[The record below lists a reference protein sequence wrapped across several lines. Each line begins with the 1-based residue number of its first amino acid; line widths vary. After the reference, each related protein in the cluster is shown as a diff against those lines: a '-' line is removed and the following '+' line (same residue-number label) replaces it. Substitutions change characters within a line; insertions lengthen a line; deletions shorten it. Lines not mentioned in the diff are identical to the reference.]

1 MSQQTNLNVE
11 PYFDDFNAN
20 KDYHKVL
27 FKPGYPVQARE
38 LTTLQSILQNQIEKF
53 GQHFFKEG
61 AKVIPGNT
69 SYYNNYYCV
78 QLQNNYLGVPVSAYA
93 DQLIGSKITGQTS
106 GVTAEVDNIL
116 LPQNSEKG
124 NLTLYVN
131 YLGSN
136 TQNNTSRQFLD
147 GETLVSDAFI
157 TSGLLGNTLISPNQP
172 FAVTLANNSTATG
185 SAFSI
190 SNGVYFIR
198 GQFLNVET
206 ETLILDQ
213 YNNNTNYRIG
223 LFINEEIINSDLDE
237 SLNDNSQGYNNYSA
251 PGSDRLKI
259 STFLF
264 KKSLNDFDDNNF
276 IELATIKYGVLR
288 SKKINTQYSLV
299 ADELA
304 RRTYNESGDYFITP
318 FDISIKESLNNKIG
332 NNGIFNSN
340 QFTYSGLSPSETSG
354 IYQISPGKAIIRG
367 YEVET
372 ISSTFL
378 DINKPRTSKTL
389 ENQAIN
395 YNIGPTFSL
404 NRVFG
409 SPQIGIGNTYILS
422 LRNERIGITSINVP
436 GKEIGVA
443 RVYDFKLESGSY
455 RTSNPNLN
463 EWYISLYDI
472 QTIVEITLNEPITLS
487 VPTFIQGENSGAS
500 GFLKDPVSVGTA
512 LTVYDIKGNFV
523 KNESFIIDGV
533 PNSRVAIAV
542 TSYGI
547 SDIKSVYGLIGSG
560 STFSADTIQSTKF
573 NVGIA
578 TISALSGGI
587 STLTSPNILF
597 SENIIK
603 SNDLISYSDSSLSDP
618 VFAKVVSVGSSTFT
632 ITGVSTVAGIAQGK
646 LPTST
651 LSVTDLKILTTNL
664 ESSSDNTLYTRF
676 PKNNISSVDLT
687 NANLIIRK
695 SFTVGISSNQLSS
708 TQSAGTNET
717 FLPFDEERYSLIR
730 SDGTTEL
737 LTSDKFS
744 FINGGTQLQIF
755 NLGTNNTGATLTAT
769 LSKIKPKAKVK
780 RKSRVNTILI
790 DKSKYQGSGIGS
802 TTLNDGLSYG
812 KYPYGTRVQDR
823 NISLNFPD
831 IIEIHGIYEST
842 NTSNPSAPTMVLSSI
857 ISPTNT
863 TSDLIIGEKII
874 SQDGNTIGIVAEKIT
889 NSRISFIY
897 KNQNVFKEGET
908 VSFNESNIKAI
919 VTTLNTPSFDVS
931 FNYTFLIGQKGT
943 IYDYGSIIRKSNS
956 EESVKKLKVYFSN
969 GFYDSSDNGDITTVE
984 SYNSYDYSN
993 EIKSVDG
1000 IRNSD
1005 MIDIRPRVSQYS
1017 VSENSRSPFEFYGRT
1032 FNSSGNSSANILA
1045 SDEIILTNFSF
1056 YLGRIDRIYLTKDG
1070 SFQVKYG
1077 TPSENPEK
1085 PVSVDDALEI
1095 ATITLPPYLYSV
1107 SQASIQ
1113 FLEHKRYRMIDIK
1126 QLENRIKNLEYYT
1139 ALSLL
1144 ESNTENFFIADGS
1157 GLNRFKSGFFV
1168 DNFTSTLSQEN
1179 NIQLK
1184 NSIDASNKELR
1195 PKHYTNSIDLIFGPV
1210 DNTPVLGDLA
1220 FTQIEGVNVRK
1231 TTDIITLSYSETE
1244 WLKQSFGTRTESVTP
1259 FLINF
1264 WKGVL
1269 ELTPASDTW
1278 VDNVRITAKIINVEG
1293 NYTDSIR
1300 SFNVDPQTGFAPTIW
1315 NSWVDNW
1322 TGQERIQTSTNRTEI
1337 NTSANNNANGTITN
1351 GTSGTTTTTTVIQD
1365 NFLEV
1370 VNTGTSSRTGSRTLI
1385 TPQFDQRSD
1394 GDRVVSRDLIP
1405 FMRSRNIQ
1413 FVTKRIK
1420 PSTQL
1425 YAFFEGVDVTKYCIP
1440 KLLEIN
1446 MISGVFQVGE
1456 TVVGKRGVTSIGI
1469 ALFDESSPG
1478 ISFRVAQS
1486 NHKEGPYNSA
1496 TKTFLQNPYDNQI
1509 LPTLYS
1515 STSNILNVDT
1525 FSLANESQGFYSGW
1539 IESGITLVGRTSG
1552 AQATITNL
1560 RLVSD
1565 LSATLIGSFYLPN
1578 PNINVHPRFE
1588 TGIKSFRLINDVSNN
1603 QNFSTTMAEEN
1614 FTSAGHLETVQEN
1627 IISVRNARI
1636 ESVNV
1641 NAETRPIS
1649 NTTGTQLVGSN
1660 VISTSVVT
1668 VSPATFAPE
1677 PTPTPTPTPTS
1688 TPIPTSSDD
1697 IQINLRISPPNR
1709 ESINDQV
1716 LIRWQARVPDNTF
1729 WRITLVKNLNAD
1741 SRGIGGGAAGDRPFF
1756 PLRSDD
1762 VLLFEIRGG
1771 GPGGQQPGN
1780 GELFDTP
1787 GIPEVSYMF
1796 KVEFSRTMMLGING
1810 DGIGVSR
1817 DISTAQTSRVF
1828 LTRVERERLGF
1839 APAKYT
1845 DPLAQSFTVEDST
1858 GVFITRCDVFFATKD
1873 NNNVPVTVDLR
1884 TMQNGTPTQQVVPF
1898 SQIVLS
1904 PDEVSLSNDGSV
1916 ATSVVFKSPVYLE
1929 GGKEYCICLL
1939 SNSTKYSVYISR
1951 VLENDLITD
1960 AYVSTQPYL
1969 GSLFKSQN
1977 ASTWEPSQWEDLK
1990 FTLYRANFD
1999 RSGTV
2004 QVYSPELTEG
2014 NKQIARLLPNSL
2026 NFNSRKVK
2034 ISLASTLSDSTL
2046 TLGNTVLQTGTNA
2059 SGNYVG
2065 NAGIATGTLNII
2077 NSGIGYTPSSGSL
2090 TFSSINLETITGSG
2104 RGAIA
2109 NITINNGVAIAATIA
2124 SGGSG
2129 YQIGDVL
2136 GISSIGAVNV
2146 GRNARLSL
2154 SGISNI
2160 NQLILDNVQGDFN
2173 VGAAKTVQF
2182 VNNLGITTFLNGSG
2196 VLINEIIDV
2205 NNGTHIKVDHRNHG
2219 MYFDDNLVSI
2229 SNAQSDIKPTKLS
2242 VKLAAD
2248 STGSISVDD
2257 SSIFSTFENVGV
2269 GTTNPGYLLIGDE
2282 IIRYTSVS
2290 AGVINGSPSIVRGT
2304 NPITHPIGSPVF
2316 KYELNGV
2323 SLRRINKIHDLNDVT
2338 VAEPFTF
2345 DSYNI
2350 KLNMSSDGIN
2360 RSVGTNFPILYANQ
2374 TKSSGGYNI
2383 RATQNMPFEI
2393 ITPIIHN
2400 VTVQGTSLSAEVRT
2414 ITGSSMSGNEIAF
2427 VDAGFEPITI
2437 NAPNYL
2443 NSTRIIA
2450 SKVNEDNRLANLPG
2464 KKSMNIKIEL
2474 GTVDSRVSPVLDT
2487 QRISAILTSNQVN
2500 SVVENYSTDN
2510 RINSINEDP
2519 SAFQYISKEISLENS
2534 ASSLKILL
2542 SAHINLYSDIRA
2554 FYSIGANPNFE
2565 PIFTPFPGYSN
2576 LDSRNQIINFED
2588 NNGESDIFVSKT
2600 SSVGF
2605 VSNELE
2611 YREYSFTTDQLPAF
2625 RSYRIKLVMTS
2636 TNHVYVPR
2644 VKDLRVIALA

>member
-136 TQNNTSRQFLD
+136 TQDNTSRQFLD
-147 GETLVSDAFI
+147 GETLVSDTFI
-157 TSGLLGNTLISPNQP
+157 TSGLLGNTSISPNQP

-213 YNNNTNYRIG
+213 YNNTPNYRIG

-276 IELATIKYGVLR
+276 IELATIKDGVLR
-288 SKKINTQYSLV
+288 AKKINTQYSLI

-378 DINKPRTSKTL
+378 DIDKPRTSKTL

-422 LRNERIGITSINVP
+422 LRNERIGISSINAP

-587 STLTSPNILF
+587 STLKSPNILF
-597 SENIIK
+597 SENIVR
-603 SNDLISYSDSSLSDP
+603 SGDLISYSDSSLSDP
-618 VFAKVVSVGSSTFT
+618 VFAKVVNVGSSTVT
-632 ITGVSTVAGIAQGK
+632 ISGVSTVSGICEGK

-695 SFTVGISSNQLSS
+695 SFPVSISSNQLSS

-744 FINGGTQLQIF
+744 FINGGAQLQIF
-755 NLGTNNTGATLTAT
+755 NLGTNDTGATLTAT

-780 RKSRVNTILI
+780 RKNRVNTILI

-889 NSRISFIY
+889 NSQISFIY

-1032 FNSSGNSSANILA
+1032 FNSSGNSSTNILA

-1179 NIQLK
+1179 NIPLK

-1293 NYTDSIR
+1293 NYQDSIR

-1322 TGQERIQTSTNRTEI
+1322 TGQERIQTSRNRTEI
-1337 NTSANNNANGTITN
+1337 NTSANTTGNGTITN

-1370 VNTGTSSRTGSRTLI
+1370 INTGTSSRTGSRTLI

-1478 ISFRVAQS
+1478 ISFRVAQL

-1525 FSLANESQGFYSGW
+1525 FSLANESQGLYSGW
-1539 IESGITLVGRTSG
+1539 VESGITLVGRTSG

-1668 VSPATFAPE
+1668 VSPPPPTPP
-1677 PTPTPTPTPTS
+1677 PTPTPTPTPTPPPS
-1688 TPIPTSSDD
+1688 QGPGATMRVIPLQRFSANDVID
-1697 IQINLRISPPNR
+1697 IRPGANQIQPN
-1709 ESINDQV
+1709 E
-1716 LIRWQARVPDNTF
+1716 F
-1729 WRITLVKNLNAD
+1729 WRVILF
-1741 SRGIGGGAAGDRPFF
+1741 RGSFGTPTQDTIFDI
-1756 PLRSDD
+1756 S
-1762 VLLFEIRGG
+1762 GG
-1771 GPGGQQPGN
+1771 GPGGQLPFLPTGN
-1780 GELFDTP
+1780 TQIFETQAGNVLYT
-1787 GIPEVSYMF
+1787 V
-1796 KVEFSRTMMLGING
+1796 
-1810 DGIGVSR
+1810 
-1817 DISTAQTSRVF
+1817 
-1828 LTRVERERLGF
+1828 RVEVLDSGAPGGIRF
-1839 APAKYT
+1839 AEAQAGSTLEPLPAT
-1845 DPLAQSFTVEDST
+1845 PPNPPVQRFVDPLAQSFTVEDST

-1904 PDEVSLSNDGSV
+1904 PDEVLLSNDGSV

-1929 GGKEYCICLL
+1929 GGKEYCICIL

-1960 AYVSTQPYL
+1960 AYVSNQPYL

-2124 SGGSG
+2124 SGGIG

-2196 VLINEIIDV
+2196 VLIDEIIDV

-2242 VKLAAD
+2242 VELAAD

-2282 IIRYTSVS
+2282 IITYTSVS
-2290 AGVINGSPSIVRGT
+2290 AGEINGSPSIVRGT
-2304 NPITHPIGSPVF
+2304 NPTSHPIGSPVF

-2323 SLRRINKIHDLNDVT
+2323 SLRRINKTHNLNDVT

-2427 VDAGFEPITI
+2427 VDVGFEPITI

-2519 SAFQYISKEISLENS
+2519 SAFQYISKEIALENP
-2534 ASSLKILL
+2534 ASSIKILL